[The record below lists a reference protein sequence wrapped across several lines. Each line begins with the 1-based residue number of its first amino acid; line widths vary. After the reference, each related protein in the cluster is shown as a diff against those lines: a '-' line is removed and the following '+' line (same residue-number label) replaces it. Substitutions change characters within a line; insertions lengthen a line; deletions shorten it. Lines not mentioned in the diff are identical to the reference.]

1 MTTKSLPTKVLLK
14 KLAVIPLLTG
24 FIFLFAER
32 VEAQERKKPTVAK
45 INTQTKRLSK
55 KEMKEYVSLLKKG
68 SKTKIYR
75 LKEVKKM
82 RSLYKG
88 MSLKQQKNVT
98 NIETVLP
105 NPPKMD
111 IVFTYKRLADRIQK
125 NKKNKKANAIYL
137 KELYAKMNVSQK
149 KQVKN
154 FKIPPPPPNPN
165 ASKEEILRA
174 KEAYKDW
181 KKRIGIDIP
190 APPPPKRKTE
200 K

>member
-154 FKIPPPPPNPN
+154 FKIPQ
-165 ASKEEILRA
+165 IGRA
-174 KEAYKDW
+174 HV
-181 KKRIGIDIP
+181 
-190 APPPPKRKTE
+190 
-200 K
+200 

>member
-1 MTTKSLPTKVLLK
+1 
-14 KLAVIPLLTG
+14 
-24 FIFLFAER
+24 
-32 VEAQERKKPTVAK
+32 
-45 INTQTKRLSK
+45 
-55 KEMKEYVSLLKKG
+55 MKEYVSLLKKG

-154 FKIPPPPPNPN
+154 FKIPPPPPPNPN